1 MDDRPVSYESSS
13 YTFYKGIST
22 DRVVLTLDTVYNF
35 DSETNSIDTFYVRD
49 ENDTVLKT
57 EPYET
62 VNRINEKDTLYTTDN
77 EFAYNIYAFFYRKS
91 RLKDRTLIPELSSEA
106 RIPIFDADAFN
117 NQKPLSGEIS
127 YSIFTDDW
135 EVFLLHDTIEIEFYI
150 YDFKLNKSN
159 VALSDPFVLK
169 DITE

>member
-62 VNRINEKDTLYTTDN
+62 VNRINEGDRLYTTDN
-77 EFAYNIYAFFYRKS
+77 EFANNIYAFFYRKS

-127 YSIFTDDW
+127 YSIFTGDW